1 MKFMMTGAITLATLD
16 GANIEIK
23 DEVGDENV
31 VIFGMDKDE
40 VYEHYARHDYYS
52 RAVYENNPVI
62 RRVVDTFVNGT
73 IPNAQSKV
81 LKFTKPSSPTTM
93 STSSWKTS
101 LLM

>member
-1 MKFMMTGAITLATLD
+1 M
-16 GANIEIK
+16 AN
-23 DEVGDENV
+23 ENV

-73 IPNAQSKV
+73 IPNAQSEG
-81 LKFTKPSSPTTM
+81 TEIYEASSPTTM